1 MSDTAIADLKDELKG
16 FIEQKTK
23 HLEGIITEKS
33 NIILSMQTRV
43 DSLEKQLLAS
53 VNSNVQ
59 LTSRVATLEAK
70 LQKLEVKIDDNEQ
83 RGRKMNLRI
92 EGIAFEEG
100 ETKGQ
105 LKTKILNTL
114 NKMDANINAAD
125 ICRFHRSGK
134 PRVDRPRGPDGKLLP
149 LPVDPETPVV
159 KVAQTI
165 VKFRHWDARD
175 SAYQAKFVSKAKN
188 FREQIVVDLTKRRKA
203 LLDQARGFLGK
214 DHPFA
219 HAFADQECQV
229 AVKIRA
235 SNQKLIVNTLE
246 ELQDALAQVP
256 TVPMPMIR
264 VPPVDDLAVA
274 GPSSEP

>member
-1 MSDTAIADLKDELKG
+1 MFAELFVVVLMDGVTIRGRSGRGRPKGSRSVPTVSTRASLRSHTTSTFSDLSDTENDNEMSETAITDLKDELKG
-16 FIEQKTK
+16 FIELKTK

-92 EGIAFEEG
+92 EGIEFEEG

-175 SAYQAKFVSKAKN
+175 RAYQAKFVSKAKN
-188 FREQIVVDLTKRRKA
+188 FR
-203 LLDQARGFLGK
+203 
-214 DHPFA
+214 
-219 HAFADQECQV
+219 
-229 AVKIRA
+229 
-235 SNQKLIVNTLE
+235 
-246 ELQDALAQVP
+246 
-256 TVPMPMIR
+256 
-264 VPPVDDLAVA
+264 
-274 GPSSEP
+274 